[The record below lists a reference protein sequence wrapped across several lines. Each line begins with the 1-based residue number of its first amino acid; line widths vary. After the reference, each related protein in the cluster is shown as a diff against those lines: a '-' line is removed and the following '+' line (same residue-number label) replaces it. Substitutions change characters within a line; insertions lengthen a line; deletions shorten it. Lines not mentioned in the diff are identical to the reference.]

1 MSRHRAKRK
10 EGVIGKNI
18 RKAGDKLKAGA
29 KSAAQGLNELDQRYA
44 DSLYKDGMSDFGQ
57 VTRTIPLSSVPG
69 HTVTP
74 DSSPINKRIGAAT
87 DVAIGAANVAS
98 RYALPAGGVT
108 LAGKGLLDLTAQF
121 GGKADQQ
128 EDNQLPLA

>member
-1 MSRHRAKRK
+1 MSYGRK
-10 EGVIGKNI
+10 TAMDGL
-18 RKAGDKLKAGA
+18 RKAGKFLGDIDERYANKIEAGA
-29 KSAAQGLNELDQRYA
+29 MKNMEKGGILELTEGIRGFTSGVPLRDTWHGFSKTENRKEVMQQAAMD
-44 DSLYKDGMSDFGQ
+44 
-57 VTRTIPLSSVPG
+57 LSVMG
-69 HTVTP
+69 
-74 DSSPINKRIGAAT
+74 
-87 DVAIGAANVAS
+87 ANVAS